1 MKTFRLPDLG
11 EGIHEAEI
19 VDWHVGA
26 GDNVVAD
33 QPLLSVETDKAVVEI
48 PSPWPGRIAALHGVV
63 GDIVHTGDPIVEFA
77 EAGAEGGDD
86 AGAIVGEVAASQKPP
101 RNRARKPAASAPRE
115 ASGAGSRAMPAVRR
129 LAERLGVDLAKVPGT
144 GPGGVIVQAD
154 VERVAGGAA
163 LAGQGFRSLRGV
175 RRAMAR
181 NMSLAGREIV
191 PATVHDE
198 VDVDAWPETPAVTAR
213 LVRALC
219 AAAKAEPALNVTFDG
234 RIPARRMNDTVDIG
248 IAVDTDDGLIVPVMR
263 DAGRFTG
270 GDLEDEVRRLV
281 DLARTRRA
289 VPADLE
295 HPTITLSNF
304 GGIAGRHANL
314 VVVPPQVAILG
325 AGRLAPAVVP
335 GPDGSPAV
343 RRVMP
348 LSLTFDHRAVSGG
361 EAARFLSVLM
371 ADLGEAE

>member
-48 PSPWPGRIAALHGVV
+48 PSPWPGRIAALHGMV

-101 RNRARKPAASAPRE
+101 RNKARKPAASAPRQ

-163 LAGQGFRSLRGV
+163 LAGQGFQSLRGV

-219 AAAKAEPALNVTFDG
+219 AAVKAEPALNVTFDG

-263 DAGRFTG
+263 DAARFTG

-289 VPADLE
+289 VPADLG